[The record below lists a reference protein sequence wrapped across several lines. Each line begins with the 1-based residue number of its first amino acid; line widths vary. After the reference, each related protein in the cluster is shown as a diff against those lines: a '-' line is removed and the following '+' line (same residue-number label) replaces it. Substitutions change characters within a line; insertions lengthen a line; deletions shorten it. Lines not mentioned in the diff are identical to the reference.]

1 MATEKVELTP
11 KRLDNLAPAPKGRRY
26 ELADALIKGLR
37 VRVGDEA
44 VERGRYQGKAA
55 SISFVLLARFPP
67 STAPTRRTLGR
78 FERGQP
84 DAGEAAVGRGILTL
98 EAARNLAADW
108 KAMIRRGLDPAAE
121 ARKEQVAAEPA
132 PEPETFERVAESFMV
147 QHVRKKELRSAAETQ
162 RILDK
167 YLYPK
172 WRDRE
177 FASIRRRDV
186 AKLLDEIE
194 ERAPVQADRVL
205 AVLSKLCSWY
215 QARDEDYI
223 SPIVRGMRRT
233 DPSERARDRVL
244 GDNEELGDAELRIFW
259 EACEGAGTFGAF
271 CRFALLTGQ
280 RRGKVLSLRR
290 ADIGRDGVWTIPA
303 EAREKSNAK
312 RLKLPAM
319 ALEIIKAQSER
330 EDNAFVFAGRSDRP
344 INGMT
349 KDKARLDAA
358 IAKANEGEPIPHW
371 TVHDL
376 RRTAKSL
383 MARAGVRPDISERV
397 LGHAIAGVEGVYD
410 RHPYDREKA
419 EALKRL
425 ASLITRIVTP
435 PMGNVIPIKA
445 DRA

>member
-11 KRLDNLAPAPKGRRY
+11 KRLDNLSPAPKGQRY

-78 FERGQP
+78 YERGQL
-84 DAGEAAVGRGILTL
+84 DDGEATVGRGSLTL

-108 KAMIRRGLDPAAE
+108 KATIRRGLDPAAE
-121 ARKEQVAAEPA
+121 ARKELATAEA
-132 PEPETFERVAESFMV
+132 VPEPETFERVAERFMT
-147 QHVRKKELRSAAETQ
+147 QHVKRNKLRSEGEIK
-162 RILDK
+162 RIIDK
-167 YLYPK
+167 YFSPK
-172 WRDRE
+172 WKARE
-177 FASIRRRDV
+177 FTSIRRRDV
-186 AKLLDEIE
+186 AELLDEIE

-215 QARDEDYI
+215 QARDEDYV

-233 DPSERARDRVL
+233 RPAERARDRML
-244 GDNEELGDAELRIFW
+244 SDDEIRLIWKAAGE
-259 EACEGAGTFGAF
+259 AGTFGAF
-271 CRFALLTGQ
+271 VKLALLSAQ
-280 RRGKVLSLRR
+280 RRGKVLGLRW
-290 ADIGRDGVWTIPA
+290 ADIGRDGVWTIAA
-303 EAREKSNAK
+303 EAREKSNAE

-319 ALEIIKAQSER
+319 ALEIIKAQPER
-330 EDNAFVFAGRSDRP
+330 EDNEFVFAGRAEGP

-349 KDKARLDAA
+349 KDKVRLEAA
-358 IAKANEGEPIPHW
+358 ITKANEGEPIPHW
-371 TVHDL
+371 TIHDL

-397 LGHAIAGVEGVYD
+397 LGHAIGGVQGIYD
-410 RHPYDREKA
+410 RHQYDREKA
-419 EALKRL
+419 EALRKL
-425 ASLITRIVTP
+425 AALVGRIVNP
-435 PMGNVIPIKA
+435 PKGNVVPLRRAAKA
-445 DRA
+445 